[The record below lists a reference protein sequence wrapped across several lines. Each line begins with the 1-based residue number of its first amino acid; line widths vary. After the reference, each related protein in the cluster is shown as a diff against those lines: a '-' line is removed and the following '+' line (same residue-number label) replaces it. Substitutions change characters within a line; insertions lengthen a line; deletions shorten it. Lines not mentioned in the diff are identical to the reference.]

1 MLCIKYKIRSFVIL
15 FYCCLNIVLLPIS
28 SQTLP
33 DRYDLDFKEAESN
46 GQWAWLQESHSCK
59 FLIDESEVIEGK
71 HPVKIYFH
79 SKMDYITRIP
89 SNMQFVLHR
98 IIILPKHEKNS
109 TCNII
114 INNKTQNAQNVTFT
128 ANAINRDFESIVK
141 KTVVLN
147 SDTWGKNKIS
157 IKLLQAEA
165 IEITI
170 SYQGNQSAEQ
180 NIWLDRLK
188 IDIDGLDIVESKA
201 SNLSQ
206 KKTKLISPLSEKY
219 IIQLSPL
226 DTVNLLSPIK
236 ELKDKKIIGLGEF
249 SHGSLNTKKVFQ
261 QIAKNLVINYNCKII
276 ALELPLDMG
285 LMYDLYVQGDTSI
298 YLKNDI
304 SNMAQTVIDDY
315 KETLNFLEWL
325 REFNSHTTDKI
336 HLAGINVDDQLNLY
350 LFDYFYVVLGKEK
363 GKPYLNDFYD
373 KNGSY
378 NPQFSEMLEK
388 AKNDINLKNKIGKS
402 CYNYLIYSLNSA
414 SQFIL
419 KTQDSTIPS
428 NNKKLFLGSQTLRDS
443 IMSERVKAASD
454 IFLKKNEKLLVFA
467 HNGHIS
473 KDESFFYPENKL
485 RMGYYLNKKFGN
497 SYFNISIQ
505 SGTGC
510 YKIEDTYFLGHFIND
525 TLSTPPLDSFEFS
538 ALKTH
543 KEYFYYSSKY
553 LPDDIIELESIPSG
567 GKFLDH
573 FKLTNLKINFDGY
586 IFVRESIPLLNIDKS
601 LHFKSFGS
609 SKIFENYSILKSIN
623 YQFNKD
629 SQSLKH

>member
-1 MLCIKYKIRSFVIL
+1 MPCIKYKIRAFVIL
-15 FYCCLNIVLLPIS
+15 FYCCLNIVLLPIF

-33 DRYDLDFKEAESN
+33 DRYDLVFKEAESN

-89 SNMQFVLHR
+89 SDMQFVLHR
-98 IIILPKHEKNS
+98 IIILPKHEKSS

-114 INNKTQNAQNVTFT
+114 INNKIQNAPNVTFT
-128 ANAINRDFESIVK
+128 ANAINRSFVSIIK
-141 KTVVLN
+141 KTVLLN
-147 SDTWGKNKIS
+147 SEKWKKNKIS

-165 IEITI
+165 LEITI
-170 SYQGNQSAEQ
+170 SYKGNQSAEQ

-188 IDIDGLDIVESKA
+188 IDVDGLDISESKA
-201 SNLSQ
+201 SKLSQ

-219 IIQLSPL
+219 IIPLSPL

-249 SHGSLNTKKVFQ
+249 THGSLSVKNVFHQ
-261 QIAKNLVINYNCKII
+261 VAKNLITSNNCKVI
-276 ALELPLDMG
+276 ALELSPDMG
-285 LMYDLYVQGDTSI
+285 LLYDLYVQGDTST

-304 SNMAQTVIDDY
+304 SEMTQTVIDDY

-325 REFNSHTTDKI
+325 REYNSHTTDKI
-336 HLAGINVDDQLNLY
+336 HLVGINVDDQLNLY

-363 GKPYLNDFYD
+363 GKPYLKDFYD

-378 NPQFSEMLEK
+378 NPQFSKMLEK
-388 AKNDINLKNKIGKS
+388 ARNDIYLKNKIGKS
-402 CYNYLIYSLNSA
+402 CFNYLIYSLNSA

-443 IMSERVKAASD
+443 IMSERVKAVSD
-454 IFLKKNEKLLVFA
+454 IFLNENEKLLVFA

-473 KDESFFYPENKL
+473 KDKSFFYPENKL

-497 SYFNISIQ
+497 SYFNLSIQ
-505 SGTGC
+505 SGKGS
-510 YKIEDTYFLGHFIND
+510 YKIEDTYFLLSHFIND
-525 TLSTPPLDSFEFS
+525 TLSTPPSDSFEYS
-538 ALKTH
+538 ALKTN

-553 LPDDIIELESIPSG
+553 LPDDIIEIESIPSG
-567 GKFLDH
+567 GRFLDH
-573 FKLTNLKINFDGY
+573 FILTDLKNNFDGY

-609 SKIFENYSILKSIN
+609 SKILENYNILKCKGN
-623 YQFNKD
+623 
-629 SQSLKH
+629 